1 MISDDKIGWVPYT
14 QDEII
19 CGRYPIDLWHKA
31 VHNIDSDKEFAD
43 FMEDVTSVKC
53 YILKELSN
61 NKSIAFLY
69 TLQEDIAGKVVSV
82 HGGGWENP
90 IMYYR
95 GYILMIKH
103 LLYQGLKVRTYCQL
117 SNSAAIRFSRS
128 VGFVPYRYTEDEVF
142 MWINSDKLAKT
153 KLFRR
158 FYPSGCSL

>member
-1 MISDDKIGWVPYT
+1 MISDGKVHWVSYSRN
-14 QDEII
+14 EII

-43 FMEDVTSVKC
+43 FMEDTTSVKC

-103 LLYQGLKVRTYCQL
+103 LLQKGLKVRTYCQL
-117 SNSAAIRFSRS
+117 SNPTAIRFSRS
-128 VGFVPYRYTEDEVF
+128 VGFIPYRYTTDEVF
-142 MWINSDKLAKT
+142 MWINSDKLTKT
-153 KLFRR
+153 KLYRR
-158 FYPSGCSL
+158 FYPNCCPL

>member
-1 MISDDKIGWVPYT
+1 MISDGKIDWVPYT
-14 QDEII
+14 RNEII

-31 VHNIDSDKEFAD
+31 VRNIDSDKEFAD

-53 YILKELSN
+53 YILKELSS

-103 LLYQGLKVRTYCQL
+103 LLQKGLKVRTYCQL

-142 MWINSDKLAKT
+142 MWINSDKLTKT